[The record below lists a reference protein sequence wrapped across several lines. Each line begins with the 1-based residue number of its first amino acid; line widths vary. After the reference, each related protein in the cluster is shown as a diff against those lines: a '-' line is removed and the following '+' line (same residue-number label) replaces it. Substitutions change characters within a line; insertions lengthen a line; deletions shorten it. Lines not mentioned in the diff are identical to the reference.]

1 MDFVRGLVVRS
12 NAGRDR
18 GGFFVVLE
26 ADARYAVVCDGKRRS
41 LSHPKRKSRKHL
53 SSTATA
59 LPASSIE
66 TNREIRCALK
76 AFQTGGRFP
85 HEEAY
90 LCRNRT

>member
-1 MDFVRGLVVRS
+1 MDFAKGLVVRS

-18 GGFFVVLE
+18 EGFFVVLE
-26 ADARYAVVCDGKRRS
+26 ADERYAVVCDGKRRS
-41 LSHPKRKSRKHL
+41 LSHPKRKNRKHL
-53 SSTATA
+53 SATGTA